1 MGLKNI
7 LKNLTL
13 SFEEKWKEIFN
24 KHKSVLIWTGIFTFI
39 THIYFFIRRLIN
51 EDMLGYLHTGPARP
65 YSGRYFYGDMEVS
78 LIPIV
83 IFLIVFIELAITVIF
98 ILELF
103 DIKDKIYSII
113 IGALVVTFPSW
124 SCSFMYAFMW
134 DTYSLSLLTAVLA
147 IYLADKWKYGFLA
160 GGFFIACSL
169 SLYQSYIAV
178 SMTLALII
186 LLYEV
191 CHKELKEVGIK
202 AIKLFICGILGLILY
217 KAGMWV
223 FNIQLSDYKGI
234 ASMGAVPIDKIPELI
249 GRTYKSFIL
258 FFTGGNFGVEGSSFS
273 VMRFFNIPMF
283 IAVVYIAYIIFTLR
297 LLKLNM
303 SKKLKAVNKIF
314 AAVIIALL
322 PLTVNLVDFIG
333 VDTEANTLNTYAFVV
348 IFILPFVLLSKYQMN
363 TRGGGTL
370 NVIFFTKRILI
381 VLSFIIIF
389 HNFWLNN
396 AYYLKADYVMENTKS
411 FVTRLIS
418 RFEQLDGFNKDTKF
432 TIIYDNLDFKEN
444 PIGKKNNVFPI
455 GGSYMTFPNLYE
467 PGFTYRVV
475 GFKGKDNAAFAMEKL
490 MRNLA
495 GAEFKAASKEEMEE
509 IKKTDE
515 YKSMEAYPAK
525 TSVKMINGIAVVNF
539 IERGK

>member
-7 LKNLTL
+7 LENLTL
-13 SFEEKWKEIFN
+13 GFEEKWKGIFN
-24 KHKSVLIWTGIFTFI
+24 KYKSVLIWTGVFTFI
-39 THIYFFIRRLIN
+39 THIYFFVRRLIN
-51 EDMLGYLHTGPARP
+51 EDMLGYLHAEPARIH
-65 YSGRYFYGDMEVS
+65 SGRYFYGDMEVS

-83 IFLIVFIELAITVIF
+83 ILLIVFIELVMTIIF

-103 DIKDKIYSII
+103 DIKDKIYGII
-113 IGALVVTFPSW
+113 IGAFIVTFPSW

-134 DTYSLSLLTAVLA
+134 DTYSLSLLTAVFA
-147 IYLADKWKYGFLA
+147 IYLTDKWKYGFLA

-178 SMTLALII
+178 SMILALII
-186 LLYEV
+186 LLREV

-202 AIKLFICGILGLILY
+202 AIKLFICGLLGLILY
-217 KAGMWV
+217 KAGIWV
-223 FNIQLSDYKGI
+223 FNIELSDYKGLS
-234 ASMGAVPIDKIPELI
+234 SMGAVPIDRIPELI
-249 GRTYKSFIL
+249 ERTYRSFIL
-258 FFTGGNFGVEGSSFS
+258 FFTGGNFGVENSALSE
-273 VMRFFNIPMF
+273 MRFFNIPVF
-283 IAVVYIAYIIFTLR
+283 IAVVYIADIIFTLR

-303 SKKLKAVNKIF
+303 PKKLKAINKIL
-314 AAVIIALL
+314 AVVIMALI
-322 PLTVNLVDFIG
+322 PLAVNLVDFIG
-333 VDTEANTLNTYAFVV
+333 VDTEANNLNTYAFV
-348 IFILPFVLLSKYQMN
+348 FILILPIVLLSKYQMD
-363 TRGGGTL
+363 TGAL

-432 TIIYDNLDFKEN
+432 TIIYDNWNFTEN
-444 PIGKKNNVFPI
+444 PIGKGIDVFPI
-455 GGSYMTFPNLYE
+455 GGRYMTFPNLPE
-467 PGFTYRVV
+467 PGFTYRIV

-490 MRNLA
+490 MRNLI
-495 GAEFKAASKEEMEE
+495 GVEFKAASKEETEE

-515 YKSMEAYPAK
+515 YKSMGVYPEQ

-539 IERGK
+539 IDGGK